1 MADKHSFFQ
10 ESPDFSLVLGG
21 PLYQLYR
28 RAHLA
33 GPSLDHLRRRIVV
46 IASLAWAPLLLLSAI
61 GGHLTGAGASFL
73 HDIETH
79 IRFLI
84 AVPVLIAA
92 ELIVHQRIRPVVKQF
107 IDRGLIVPDEV
118 PMFNAA
124 IDSAMRRRNSV
135 AIEVGLLV
143 LVYTVGLWIWRE
155 QIALGSTT
163 WYAIRED
170 TGMRF
175 TLAGY
180 WYAFVSI
187 PIFQFILIRW
197 YFRLLIWFGFLWR
210 VSRLNLYLTPTHP
223 DRAGGL
229 GFLGNSAYAYAP
241 VLFAQG
247 AVLAGLIASR
257 IFYGGQSLMA
267 FRVEIVGLV
276 IVFVLFIL
284 GPLAMFTP
292 HLAQAKRRGLRE
304 YGLLASRYVQEFD
317 AKWVRGGAPSGEAL
331 IGSGDIQSL
340 ADLGNSYA
348 MVREMRSVPFG
359 MQAVTHLVIVTV
371 APILPLTLTVVPL
384 DVLIDRFIKVML

>member
-1 MADKHSFFQ
+1 MMGKESFLQ

-28 RAHLA
+28 RAHLV
-33 GPSLDHLRRRIVV
+33 GPSLDLLRRRIVV
-46 IASLAWAPLLLLSAI
+46 ISLIAWLPLLLLSAI

-73 HDIETH
+73 HDIEVH

-84 AVPVLIAA
+84 ALPVLIMA
-92 ELIVHQRIRPVVKQF
+92 ELVVHLRIRPVVKQF
-107 IDRGLIVPDEV
+107 IDRSIIVPDEV

-124 IDSAMRRRNSV
+124 IESAMRRRNSV
-135 AIEVGLLV
+135 GIEIGLLI
-143 LVYTVGLWIWRE
+143 LVYTVGHWVWRE

-163 WYAIRED
+163 WYAIREE
-170 TGMRF
+170 TGLRF

-180 WYAFVSI
+180 WYAFASI
-187 PIFQFILIRW
+187 PIFQFILLRW

-210 VSRLNLYLTPTHP
+210 VSRLNLSLTSTHP

-229 GFLGNSAYAYAP
+229 SFLGDSTYAFAP
-241 VLFAQG
+241 FLFAQG

-267 FRVEIVGLV
+267 FKVDIAGLV
-276 IVFVLFIL
+276 ILFVLFIL
-284 GPLAMFTP
+284 VPLTMFTP
-292 HLAQAKRRGLRE
+292 HLARAKWRGLRE

-317 AKWVRGGAPSGEAL
+317 AKWVRGGAPAAESL
-331 IGSGDIQSL
+331 IGSSDIQSL

-348 MVREMRSVPFG
+348 VVRDMRSVPFG
-359 MQAVTHLVIVTV
+359 LEAVIQLIIVTV
-371 APILPLTLTVVPL
+371 APILPLLLTIMPL
-384 DVLIDRFIKVML
+384 EELIDRLIKVLL